1 LSFKKISSGSNPEGL
16 IFGNDYFLSHASPY
30 CIGSPATADLH
41 PSAVIQLHLNF
52 RSRNE
57 PQITATSLQRPSA
70 INGEHPD
77 PGLGRALMERTGQ
90 FVSTLSGNSRFKAI
104 SLYI

>member
-41 PSAVIQLHLNF
+41 PSAVIYLHLYF
-52 RSRNE
+52 RSRDE
-57 PQITATSLQRPSA
+57 PQIAATLLQRPSA
-70 INGEHPD
+70 INGKHPD
-77 PGLGRALMERTGQ
+77 PGFGGALMERTGQ
-90 FVSTLSGNSRFKAI
+90 IVFTLSSNSRFRAI